1 MSEREFAPSERL
13 VHWCYAALFLG
24 LTLSGALL
32 VWSPAARA
40 VALGGTRLVP
50 LVHVGLGVALLV
62 VPFLP
67 AAAGRGGALGRDLR
81 AWLSWRPADLA
92 WLALAP
98 LSVVAPGARPP
109 AQPRFNAGQRLNA
122 LWSLAAWALL
132 GLTGLAIWSGRAL
145 PIRWRE
151 AAYEWHL
158 LVALLSLAVLAGHV
172 AMAATHPAALRAMLG
187 RRPRARRARRR

>member
-1 MSEREFAPSERL
+1 MSGREFAGEERF

-24 LTLSGALL
+24 LVLTGAVM
-32 VWSPAARA
+32 VWSPASRA
-40 VALGGTRLVP
+40 VALGGQRVVP
-50 LVHVGLGVALLV
+50 LIHVGLGLALV
-62 VPFLP
+62 VAPFLP
-67 AAAGRGGALGRDLR
+67 AALGRGEALGRDLR
-81 AWLSWRPADLA
+81 AWLRWRPADLV

-98 LSVVAPGARPP
+98 LSIVLRRMRVPE
-109 AQPRFNAGQRLNA
+109 QPRFNAGQRLNA
-122 LWSLAAWALL
+122 LWSVAAWALL